1 MAAPRLA
8 ALLASEAE
16 EQAVLQAYQRDDGEL
31 VGAIQNRNTPT
42 LCMLAKALPYK
53 TLAAAA
59 AVAAG
64 VDDSSCG
71 AVRRALARWDPA
83 AEVRWGEAAAR
94 DQWHWL
100 HSQDQSLLV
109 ASLPPRE
116 PGRHWSSMERLPRIR
131 MRTCYVCRRPFVVRL
146 AGQLLAD

>member
-1 MAAPRLA
+1 M
-8 ALLASEAE
+8 
-16 EQAVLQAYQRDDGEL
+16 LQAYQRSEGEL
-31 VGAIQNRNTPT
+31 VRAIQNRNTPT
-42 LCMLAKALPYK
+42 VCMLAKALPYK

-59 AVAAG
+59 GAAVG

-71 AVRRALARWDPA
+71 GVRRALAWWDPA
-83 AEVRWGEAAAR
+83 AHVRWGEAAAR

-109 ASLPPRE
+109 ASPPPWE

-131 MRTCYVCRRPFVVRL
+131 MSTCYVCRQPFVVRL